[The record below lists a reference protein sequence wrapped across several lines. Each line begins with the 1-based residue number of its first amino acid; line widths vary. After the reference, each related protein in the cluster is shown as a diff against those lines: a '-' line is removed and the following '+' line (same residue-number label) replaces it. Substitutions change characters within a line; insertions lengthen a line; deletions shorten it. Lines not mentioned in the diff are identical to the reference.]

1 MRLTATGITELAAEL
16 SRDIERR
23 VQVIGELAPGSTGR
37 RRRAVPACRMR
48 LIALELAKDLG
59 DAEAEDRTEVNVIS
73 RC

>member
-23 VQVIGELAPGSTGR
+23 VQVIGELARDPQGAGAGGPSMQDAIDR
-37 RRRAVPACRMR
+37 
-48 LIALELAKDLG
+48 LELAKDLG